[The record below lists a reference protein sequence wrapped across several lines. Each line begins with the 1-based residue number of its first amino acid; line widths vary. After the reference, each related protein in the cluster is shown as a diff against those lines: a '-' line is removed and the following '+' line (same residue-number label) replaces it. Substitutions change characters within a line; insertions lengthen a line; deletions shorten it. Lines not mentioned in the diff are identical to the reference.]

1 MKDATP
7 TLIMVVTYWGYVAFL
22 PTLIVAFVILGFI
35 RRKD

>member
-1 MKDATP
+1 MKDAAP

-22 PTLIVAFVILGFI
+22 PTLFAAFLVLGFI